1 MGPSRTRRTGAAALA
16 GALILALAACGG
28 GAEGEEAGSARG
40 DADLLIWADPERG
53 PYLQGFA
60 DEFGAANGVNVVVQ
74 QVPASQVRPQF
85 QQAAPAGQGP
95 DIVIG
100 AHDWIGELSAN
111 GIIVPVDL
119 GGREDE
125 FLPIALDGFT
135 INDQVFGLPTA
146 IEAIALYRNT
156 DLVPEA
162 PETWEE
168 LEETA
173 LRLQA
178 EGAVDQGLVI
188 PAGPPEMPYFNQPF
202 LTAYG
207 GYVFANDGEGYDTT
221 DVGLDSPGALDAAA
235 AFRGWVDEG
244 LINPNIT
251 GNLMQEFFGNG
262 QAAFAISGPWSLV
275 QGGRGF
281 EETGVPFEVT
291 AIPPVAGGTPQPFV
305 GIQGLMVSAFAKNP
319 LLAQT
324 FLLEVAATPEAQYAL
339 GEQLSR
345 PPALRE
351 AYEQFVADQP
361 VYKGFGESAEQ
372 GLPMPAIPEMASVF
386 SAMTQ
391 AYVLIYTSPDG
402 EPGDQF
408 ENAAEQIRQTL
419 EGP

>member
-1 MGPSRTRRTGAAALA
+1 MRRSRNIAVFLLAAM
-16 GALILALAACGG
+16 LAACGG
-28 GAEGEEAGSARG
+28 GGGGGEEPTSASRG
-40 DADLLIWADPERG
+40 DVDLLIWADPERG
-53 PYLQGFA
+53 PYLQEFA
-60 DEFGAANGVNVVVQ
+60 DEFGEANGVTVAVQ
-74 QVPASQVRPQF
+74 QIPGSQVRPQF

-111 GIIVPVDL
+111 GVIAPVDL

-125 FLPIALDGFT
+125 FLPIALAAFT

-168 LEETA
+168 VVETS
-173 LRLQA
+173 LRLQE
-178 EGAVDQGLVI
+178 EGAVEQGLVI
-188 PAGPPEMPYFNQPF
+188 PAGPEEMPYFNQPL
-202 LTAYG
+202 LTAHG
-207 GYVFANDGEGYDTT
+207 GYLFGRGEEGYDTS
-221 DVGLDSPGALDAAA
+221 DVGLDSPGAIEAAEA
-235 AFRGWVDEG
+235 LRGWVDEG
-244 LINPNIT
+244 FINPNIT
-251 GNLMQEFFGNG
+251 GDLMQEFFGTG

-291 AIPPVAGGTPQPFV
+291 PIPPVAGGTPQPFV
-305 GIQGLMVSAFAKNP
+305 GVQGLMVSAFAKNP

-339 GEQLSR
+339 GEKLAR

-351 AYEQFVADQP
+351 AYEQFVADKP
-361 VYKGFGESAEQ
+361 VYEGFGESAEQ

-386 SAMTQ
+386 GALTQ
-391 AYVLIYTSPDG
+391 AYVLIYTGDEG
-402 EPGDQF
+402 EPGAQL
-408 ENAAEQIRQTL
+408 ENAADQVRSTL